1 MKTKNLEELIRGSE
15 EIIPKKEFL
24 NKLKKK
30 RPLRIKV
37 GFDPTAADLH
47 LGHTVLLNKL
57 KSFQDLGHQ
66 VIFLIGDFT
75 ALVGDP
81 SGVNETRPSLSV
93 DEIRKNSETYEKQV
107 FKILDKSKTEIRYNS
122 EWMGKFSSS
131 DFITLSSVQTVA
143 RMLERDDFNKRYKSN
158 QPISIHEFLYPLIQG
173 YDSVALNCD
182 VELGGTD
189 QKFNLLLGREV
200 QKYYKM
206 EPQVCMTLPLLE
218 GTDGDKK
225 MSKSLNNYISID
237 DSADD
242 MFGKL
247 MSISDELM
255 WRYFNLLSFKSLSE
269 ISDLRHSVKLGKNPR
284 DVKFILAEELVDRF
298 YGKGKGKSALENFIE
313 LFQKGKIPKVIEEI
327 TLKLADQEITLSQVM
342 KESGL
347 VKSTSEALRLI
358 KQGAVKIN
366 EIKVLKNEEFEL
378 PPDPFLCQIGKRR
391 FAKINILR

>member
-81 SGVNETRPSLSV
+81 SGVNETRPSLSI

-218 GTDGDKK
+218 GTDGEKK
-225 MSKSLNNYISID
+225 MSKSLNNYVSID

-269 ISDLRHSVKLGKNPR
+269 ISDLRHSVKLGQNPR

-327 TLKLADQEITLSQVM
+327 TLKLVDQEITLSQVM

-366 EIKVLKNEEFEL
+366 EIRVLKNEEFEL

>member
-57 KSFQDLGHQ
+57 KYFQDLGHQ

-81 SGVNETRPSLSV
+81 SGVNETRPSLSI

-218 GTDGDKK
+218 GTDGEKK
-225 MSKSLNNYISID
+225 MSKSLNNYVSID

-269 ISDLRHSVKLGKNPR
+269 ISDLRHSVKLGQNPR

-298 YGKGKGKSALENFIE
+298 YGKGKGKSALDNFIE

-327 TLKLADQEITLSQVM
+327 TLKLVDQEITLSQVM

>member
-57 KSFQDLGHQ
+57 KYFQDLGHQ

-218 GTDGDKK
+218 GTDGEKK

-298 YGKGKGKSALENFIE
+298 YGKGKGKSALKNFIE

>member
-81 SGVNETRPSLSV
+81 SGVNETRPSLSI

-218 GTDGDKK
+218 GTDGEKK

-269 ISDLRHSVKLGKNPR
+269 ISDLRHSVKLGQNPR

-327 TLKLADQEITLSQVM
+327 TLKLVDQEITLSQVM

>member
-57 KSFQDLGHQ
+57 KYFQDLGHQ

-218 GTDGDKK
+218 GTDGEKK
-225 MSKSLNNYISID
+225 MSKSLNNYVSID

-269 ISDLRHSVKLGKNPR
+269 ISDLRHSVKLGQNPR

-327 TLKLADQEITLSQVM
+327 TLKLVDQEITLSQVM

>member
-173 YDSVALNCD
+173 YDSVVLNCD

-218 GTDGDKK
+218 GTDGEKK

-237 DSADD
+237 DTTDD

-255 WRYFNLLSFKSLSE
+255 WRYFTLLSFKSLSE
-269 ISDLRHSVKLGKNPR
+269 ISDLRDSVKLGQNPR

-298 YGKGKGKSALENFIE
+298 YGKGKGKIALENFIE
-313 LFQKGKIPKVIEEI
+313 LFQKGKIPKVIQEI
-327 TLKLADQEITLSQVM
+327 TLKLADEEITLSQVM

-366 EIKVLKNEEFEL
+366 EIKVLKNEGFEL
-378 PPDPFLCQIGKRR
+378 PRDPFLCQIGKRK
-391 FAKINILR
+391 FAKINIVR